1 MKEQICDK
9 CAGGHSMEWDWRFL
23 VYSDLSINSKK
34 NKEVTKMNQKKC
46 KTVCL
51 LPVIMTVDEQN
62 H

>member
-1 MKEQICDK
+1 
-9 CAGGHSMEWDWRFL
+9 MEWDWRFL